1 MPSVV
6 VYGMGVA
13 VGDYD
18 NNGFLSS
25 HGPLMLL
32 GFGGYT
38 KPNWVEVKR
47 PPSSTL
53 VEGFTDRWICAER

>member
-1 MPSVV
+1 
-6 VYGMGVA
+6 MGVA

-18 NNGFLSS
+18 NNDFRSS
-25 HGPLMLL
+25 HGPRMLL
-32 GFGGYT
+32 ALGGYT

-47 PPSSTL
+47 PLPSTL